1 MFTQVS
7 RNNITFNLFVIIF
20 KYITRS
26 ICNDFWSY
34 YHQMEYHFFS
44 DALRILFKPISK
56 KVVYYFVK
64 KRWNP
69 QNKTKLVQKMSFFIY
84 LFIYLFLG
92 GVGAGRGSYQ
102 RLSDY
107 SHIFFVLNFV
117 LEMPFLTYRKG
128 IFNTAH
134 NSILKFKFTVISYK
148 GDLDTWVLLL
158 TINRSDKN
166 TFSITDW
173 SLKTG
178 RSWENKN
185 CI

>member
-1 MFTQVS
+1 MIVLSPNGVPFFFRCSKDSLQTHLKKSGV
-7 RNNITFNLFVIIF
+7 LFC
-20 KYITRS
+20 KEK
-26 ICNDFWSY
+26 
-34 YHQMEYHFFS
+34 ME
-44 DALRILFKPISK
+44 PSK
-56 KVVYYFVK
+56 
-64 KRWNP
+64 
-69 QNKTKLVQKMSFFIY
+69 QNKISSKNVFFY
-84 LFIYLFLG
+84 LFIYLFIFG

-128 IFNTAH
+128 IFNTTPLTI
-134 NSILKFKFTVISYK
+134 SILKFEFNVISYK

-158 TINRSDKN
+158 TISRSDEN

>member
-7 RNNITFNLFVIIF
+7 RNNITFNFFVIIF

-69 QNKTKLVQKMSFFIY
+69 QDKKPPKISWKNVFFY
-84 LFIYLFLG
+84 LFIYFFWG
-92 GVGAGRGSYQ
+92 GRYQ

-128 IFNTAH
+128 IFNTTPLTI
-134 NSILKFKFTVISYK
+134 SILKFEFNVISYK

-158 TINRSDKN
+158 TISRSDEN